1 MLMIKNCF
9 AILKCF
15 CFYYDK
21 LFSDEEVVI
30 LGGFADGYLTQV
42 QKLNIL
48 TGTLVQYT
56 CHHRA
61 GRATIF
67 CDNDKATTQ
76 HCVMAS
82 VTLKKKK

>member
-1 MLMIKNCF
+1 MLMIKNCY

-15 CFYYDK
+15 CLYYDK

-48 TGTLVQYT
+48 TGTVYLSLQSWA
-56 CHHRA
+56 R
-61 GRATIF
+61 
-67 CDNDKATTQ
+67 DN
-76 HCVMAS
+76 V
-82 VTLKKKK
+82 LR

>member
-48 TGTLVQYT
+48 TGTVYLSSQSWA
-56 CHHRA
+56 R
-61 GRATIF
+61 
-67 CDNDKATTQ
+67 DNF
-76 HCVMAS
+76 
-82 VTLKKKK
+82 LR